1 MSIKNNDINHKVVS
15 TLQSIDNME
24 RAEPAPYLLTRV
36 NAALAKAPARE
47 TVWSQIGY
55 WISKPA
61 VAVSIVAMFL
71 LLNML
76 GIFIKKSN
84 VNDMADTQ
92 SAYEYIANISSNYQI
107 VNIPQ

>member
-1 MSIKNNDINHKVVS
+1 
-15 TLQSIDNME
+15 
-24 RAEPAPYLLTRV
+24 
-36 NAALAKAPARE
+36 
-47 TVWSQIGY
+47 
-55 WISKPA
+55 
-61 VAVSIVAMFL
+61 MFL

-92 SAYEYIANISSNYQI
+92 SAYEYIANISSNYEI

>member
-1 MSIKNNDINHKVVS
+1 MSIKKNDINHKVAS
-15 TLQSIDNME
+15 TLQSFDYMK

-36 NAALAKAPARE
+36 NAALAKRPAGE
-47 TVWSQIGY
+47 TVWSKIGY

-76 GIFIKKSN
+76 GIFMKKFN
-84 VNDMADTQ
+84 GNDMADTQ
-92 SAYEYIANISSNYQI
+92 NAYEYIANISSNYEI